1 MSWIE
6 GTRFPVGAVD
16 FEVRQNVYT
25 GSGVHPASC
34 SVGDGNSFDVG
45 KEAEA

>member
-6 GTRFPVGAVD
+6 GTRFLVGAVD

-25 GSGVHPASC
+25 GSEVHPASC
-34 SVGDGNSFDVG
+34 SAGNGNSFDVG
-45 KEAEA
+45 KAA